1 MPNQQ
6 PSAERRASVDPAS
19 PVRPHA
25 AAPRAAEKSSLDTVG
40 HTSGSVTNGP
50 RPSARARDGR
60 GSSFAP
66 CGHSACRQNWIDT
79 GEVECVAD
87 ESHTG
92 AATTK
97 SEKAPI
103 GQGRAHSSLA
113 LDDDGPRSGMGA
125 VCWAVGAILCVAVFP
140 ALYLLIAACMG
151 AL

>member
-1 MPNQQ
+1 MANHPNLAARGAASASTPAPF
-6 PSAERRASVDPAS
+6 PSEPPLREQCAG
-19 PVRPHA
+19 
-25 AAPRAAEKSSLDTVG
+25 SLVG
-40 HTSGSVTNGP
+40 QLVGLGGSVSVP
-50 RPSARARDGR
+50 RSASADR
-60 GSSFAP
+60 GGSF
-66 CGHSACRQNWIDT
+66 CRRI
-79 GEVECVAD
+79 AD